1 MEISKK
7 MIGTVTNKW
16 ANTNIVWESNPDLV
30 EFLYKLI
37 VQTKEE
43 QVVVRILKDDF
54 NKVEIGDTVEIVEKK
69 ELSPFTRCNFPYY
82 EFVRKV
88 EKVEGKPN
96 MGKKSMWESIGI
108 YLIEILLFMIVSIM
122 LALFGNE
129 HSNKALLV
137 SIIFIQMLSVS
148 MFLRTGDI
156 RNKQDELKEEIKRL
170 KDKLDGGKDV

>member
-1 MEISKK
+1 MV
-7 MIGTVTNKW
+7 GTVTKKW
-16 ANTNIVWESNPDLV
+16 ANTNIVWESNPELV
-30 EFLYKLI
+30 DMLYKLI
-37 VQTKEE
+37 VQTKKE

-96 MGKKSMWESIGI
+96 MEKKSMWDSIGI
-108 YLIEILLFMIVSIM
+108 YLIEILFFMIVSI
-122 LALFGNE
+122 LLTLFGNE
-129 HSNKALLV
+129 PSNKALLT
-137 SIIFIQMLSVS
+137 SIIFIQMLSITV
-148 MFLRTGDI
+148 FLRTGDI
-156 RNKQDELKEEIKRL
+156 RSEQEELKEEIKKL

>member
-7 MIGTVTNKW
+7 IIGTVTKKW
-16 ANTNIVWESNPDLV
+16 ANTNIIWESNPELV
-30 EFLYKLI
+30 GMLYKLI
-37 VQTKEE
+37 VQTNKE
-43 QVVVRILKDDF
+43 QVVVRILKEDF
-54 NKVEIGDTVEIVEKK
+54 YNIEIGDMVEIVEKK

-82 EFVRKV
+82 EFLRKV

-96 MGKKSMWESIGI
+96 MKKKSMWESIGV
-108 YLIEILLFMIVSIM
+108 YLIEILLFMIVSII

-137 SIIFIQMLSVS
+137 SIVFIQMLSVS

>member
-7 MIGTVTNKW
+7 MVGTVTKKW
-16 ANTNIVWESNPDLV
+16 ANTNIVWESNPELV
-30 EFLYKLI
+30 DMLYKLI
-37 VQTKEE
+37 VQTKKE

-54 NKVEIGDTVEIVEKK
+54 NKVEIGDAVEIVEKK

-96 MGKKSMWESIGI
+96 MKKKSMWESIGV

-129 HSNKALLV
+129 HSNQALLV
-137 SIIFIQMLSVS
+137 SIVFIQMLSVS
-148 MFLRTGDI
+148 MFFRTGDI
-156 RNKQDELKEEIKRL
+156 RNKQDELEEEIKRL

>member
-7 MIGTVTNKW
+7 MVGTVTKKW
-16 ANTNIVWESNPDLV
+16 ANTNIVWESNPELV
-30 EFLYKLI
+30 DMLYKLI
-37 VQTKEE
+37 VQTKKE

-96 MGKKSMWESIGI
+96 MEKKSMWDSIGI
-108 YLIEILLFMIVSIM
+108 YLIEILFFMIVSI
-122 LALFGNE
+122 LLTLFGNE
-129 HSNKALLV
+129 PSNKALLT
-137 SIIFIQMLSVS
+137 SIIFIQMLSITV
-148 MFLRTGDI
+148 FLRTGDI
-156 RNKQDELKEEIKRL
+156 RSEQEELKEEIKKL